1 MKDRMIAK
9 RLKKL
14 RTECKDERVLRYIC
28 KVNALSEVG
37 IPQRINETE
46 LFRRIEENRE
56 HLKKPMYKRKCE
68 IAHLL
73 PNGCDGDCY
82 ACSLKDK
89 EKTCPCFL
97 CGAFKG
103 ISGNKGAS
111 VSTRALGVA
120 TGRQETGVEKYESG
134 KVDFTDQAFN
144 DYARVFGEKTMSEIV
159 YNGSPCFKL
168 QLIGRPPLCRC
179 REEEKRRLTEMVR
192 ENTVTVVCADSGAGK
207 TTLAQAL
214 LSTLS
219 EEVDFQYYQTV
230 TFKKGEGFD
239 EDLFI
244 KEIRLSEQGE
254 KELEKFQKENPHRE
268 AKEVKRDFI
277 RDRLNKAFIK
287 PLFLL
292 DDFSSVGEEL
302 LALEENYPRCKFLVT
317 TRYVEG
323 FLDRYADTV
332 LPLSCF
338 GKSQALEVFNAYR
351 RGNAASEAD
360 EEEFLPIYDFCSGN
374 AEVLSFAARMLGKR
388 PLSHFA
394 VFLKEKP
401 FEAQNKQ
408 TGEKE
413 TANMAE
419 RLKHLFGFEED
430 FLPSLQEKIEPSHP
444 AYKKVKALAVLS
456 LTESVPIERE
466 GLLQFLLGEEPCDA
480 EVDELLAL
488 LEKRGFATPD
498 GQGNLTMHPLKCQAL
513 LLNGMEAQYSQ
524 EVALFAYLL
533 TNKKHIAVKYG
544 VTKMTDV
551 VIPPGITRIKAG
563 AFSNELEKLL
573 LFQESFFPELDKE
586 LFPELPQERY
596 SEEDKDLFAL
606 KRLFIPSHVKEIEN
620 GAFSHAEIEELYMEP
635 GLQKIGREAFLYCP
649 IKVLDFPDSV
659 EAIRGGAF
667 VQLVKDRCLQS
678 VSFGAGLARLGS
690 RSAFTGAKKISISK
704 ENRTFYSQGNC
715 LVDKKTRTLV
725 LGCAESE
732 IPRGV
737 CFIGE
742 NAFCACEDL
751 TELSIPD
758 GVRKID
764 ENAFFGCCGLT
775 ALFLPATLVSFSP
788 KQKFRS
794 LCDVYFAGTEK
805 DFEGRD
811 IVIKSEIPLRFHF
824 LPM

>member
-1 MKDRMIAK
+1 MKDRTLAK
-9 RLKKL
+9 RLEKL
-14 RTECKDERVLRYIC
+14 RTECKDERALRYIC
-28 KVNALSEVG
+28 KVNALEEVG
-37 IPQRINETE
+37 IPQRVNETE
-46 LFRRIEENRE
+46 LLRRIEENRE
-56 HLKKPMYKRKCE
+56 HLKKPVYQRKCE
-68 IAHLL
+68 IANLL

-111 VSTRALGVA
+111 ISKRALGVA

-144 DYARVFGEKTMSEIV
+144 DYARVFGEETMHEIV
-159 YNGSPCFKL
+159 YNGGPCFAS
-168 QLIGRPPLCRC
+168 QPISRSPLCRC
-179 REEEKRRLTEMVR
+179 REEEMKRLTEMVR
-192 ENTVTVVCADSGAGK
+192 KNTVTVIHAAGGAGK
-207 TTLAQAL
+207 TTLAKAL
-214 LSTLS
+214 LSILPG
-219 EEVDFQYYQTV
+219 EDFQYYQTV

-244 KEIRLSEQGE
+244 KEIKLSERGE
-254 KELEKFQKENPHRE
+254 KELEKFQEENPHKE

-277 RDRLNKAFIK
+277 RDRLNKAFIT

-302 LALEENYPRCKFLVT
+302 FALEENYPRCKFLVT
-317 TRYVEG
+317 TQYVEG
-323 FLDRYADTV
+323 FLDRYADAV
-332 LPLSCF
+332 LPLSYF

-360 EEEFLPIYDFCSGN
+360 EEEFLPIYDFCLGN
-374 AEVLSFAARMLGKR
+374 AEVLSFAARMLDKR
-388 PLSHFA
+388 PLSRFA

-401 FEAQNKQ
+401 FEAPNKQ

-419 RLKHLFGFEED
+419 RLRRLFGFEED

-444 AYKKVKALAVLS
+444 AYKKAKALAVLS
-456 LTESVPIERE
+456 LTGSVPIERE
-466 GLLQFLLGEEPCDA
+466 GLLQFLLGEESCDA
-480 EVDELLAL
+480 DVDELLTL
-488 LEKRGFATPD
+488 LEKKGFATPD
-498 GQGNLTMHPLKCQAL
+498 GQGNFTMHPLKCQAL

-533 TNKKHIAVKYG
+533 TNEKRIAVKYG

-551 VIPPGITRIKAG
+551 VIPDGITRIKAG

-586 LFPELPQERY
+586 LFPDLSEEQY
-596 SEEDKDLFAL
+596 SEEDTVLFAL

-635 GLQKIGREAFLYCP
+635 GLEKIGERAFSFCK
-649 IKVLDFPDSV
+649 IKTLEIPDSV

-690 RSAFTGAKKISISK
+690 RSAFTGVKEISVSK

-715 LVDKKTRTLV
+715 LVEKKTRTLV

-737 CFIGE
+737 SFIGE

-775 ALFLPATLVSFSP
+775 TLFLPATLVSFSP

-805 DFEGRD
+805 DFEERD
-811 IVIKSEIPLRFHF
+811 IVIKSKRPLRFHF
-824 LPM
+824 LPV